1 MSLPHRIPGHALVLL
16 SLVLASVLVTEAT
29 AGTLPAG
36 PVTATLTSGR
46 TLHAEV
52 DPQTDLQTLWLRW
65 VRQGMVIQQPVS
77 WDRVLAVSVGR
88 QRMTVAEFV
97 RSLSLEP
104 PRPDALSEP
113 DEGRE
118 IVLGSWSRRDA
129 GAIASPSATPVP
141 RTATASQQPGRVQS
155 LAIDAGLSHWNST
168 AEVDGLVIEVSPL
181 DATGAVT
188 PVRGTLEVELTGC
201 ESTHVRPGRLPPVI
215 GRWVHQVEANH
226 FASRG
231 AGYRLAFQQVRP
243 NADPSLSP
251 WGTVRARL
259 SVPSQGVFDATA
271 TVRIRQATAIRD
283 RLQ

>member
-16 SLVLASVLVTEAT
+16 SLVLASVLVAEAT

-65 VRQGMVIQQPVS
+65 GRQGMVIQQPVS
-77 WDRVLAVSVGR
+77 WDRVLAVSVGP
-88 QRMTVAEFV
+88 QRMTAAEFV
-97 RSLSLEP
+97 RSLALQS
-104 PRPDALSEP
+104 PRPDALSRP

-118 IVLGSWSRRDA
+118 IVLGSWSRREQ
-129 GAIASPSATPVP
+129 GSVASPPSASVP
-141 RTATASQQPGRVQS
+141 RTAMASQQPGRVQS
-155 LAIDAGLSHWNST
+155 LAIDAGLSNWNST

-181 DATGAVT
+181 DATGALT

-201 ESTHVRPGRLPPVI
+201 PSTNVRPGRLFPVI
-215 GRWVHQVEANH
+215 GRWVHQVEARD
-226 FASRG
+226 FTSRG
-231 AGYRLAFQQVRP
+231 ASYRLAFQQVRP
-243 NADPSLSP
+243 DADLSLSP

-259 SVPSQGVFDATA
+259 SVPSQGAFDAAA

-283 RLQ
+283 RL